1 MNHIV
6 AEQTSEEGGN
16 RKKER
21 HKVVKEPQQGQQLL
35 LKSLA
40 SQLRTEI
47 KQEMISWVRQSTAI
61 SCNISFYNKVPNFHL
76 LLLFL
81 FSTDSQLSDNNLNFH
96 VYGGVAGTGALKIL
110 ALPSRLPCYVFCICM
125 LTKQEV
131 ATPELIHNVSG
142 QT

>member
-6 AEQTSEEGGN
+6 AEQTSEEEGN

-47 KQEMISWVRQSTAI
+47 KQEMISWVGQSI
-61 SCNISFYNKVPNFHL
+61 

-81 FSTDSQLSDNNLNFH
+81 
-96 VYGGVAGTGALKIL
+96 G
-110 ALPSRLPCYVFCICM
+110 
-125 LTKQEV
+125 
-131 ATPELIHNVSG
+131 
-142 QT
+142 